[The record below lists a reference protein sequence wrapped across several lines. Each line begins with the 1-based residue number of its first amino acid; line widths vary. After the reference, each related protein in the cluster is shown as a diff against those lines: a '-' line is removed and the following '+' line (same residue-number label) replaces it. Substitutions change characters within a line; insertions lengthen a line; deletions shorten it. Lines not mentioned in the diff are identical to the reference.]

1 MSDAMRAAY
10 DAAPY
15 ESRPFPA
22 SHIDHLAA
30 IARFH
35 GLSPAPVDRCRVL
48 ELGCASGGNLI
59 PMADRFPRSTFLG
72 VDLSPVQTAAGQP
85 AIDGAGLTNV
95 TLQARS
101 ITELGAA
108 DGEFDYIIC
117 HGVYSWVPAEVQ
129 DAVLRVC
136 RECLAPNGVAYVSYN
151 TYPGWN
157 ARMTLRQLMLLN
169 DDRSL
174 TAPARIARARNYAE
188 RLGVRVGQS
197 AGAYAVTF
205 QRELEFLRLVPDSVV
220 LHEQLEDYNEPL
232 LLSEFVR
239 RLRAHGLA
247 YLTDASPE
255 KNSWANPNEPGNR
268 SRDEVVRGEQE
279 LDFIIGR
286 TFRRSLVC
294 RAGAPIDL
302 SRRTEVVADLFV
314 GLRGE
319 EVEASSDADESA
331 PGVRVFRSPEGARV
345 GTSSPF
351 LLAMFDELTAA
362 SPRVVHFRD
371 LADGI
376 QRRLDGAALEEDVTA
391 LPTTLLEMAH
401 VGLLGF
407 VSAPGDLT
415 TRVSARPA
423 ASPLARWEASR
434 RLPVT
439 NRLHLSENLPP
450 IGLFL
455 LSYLDGTRDRDQLVG
470 EVQRA
475 LDDGRM
481 STPARPDASQI
492 AAIVDE
498 SLQRFASSALLI
510 A

>member
-1 MSDAMRAAY
+1 MRAAY

-35 GLSPAPVDRCRVL
+35 GLSPAAVDRCRVL

-59 PMADRFPRSTFLG
+59 PMADRFPASTFLG
-72 VDLSPVQTAAGQP
+72 VDLSPVQTASGQH
-85 AIDGAGLTNV
+85 AIDGVGLTNV

-117 HGVYSWVPAEVQ
+117 HGVYSWVPAAVQ

-136 RECLAPNGVAYVSYN
+136 GECLAPHGVAYISYN
-151 TYPGWN
+151 AYPGWN

-174 TAPARIARARNYAE
+174 AAPARIARARNYVE
-188 RLGVRVGQS
+188 RLGARV
-197 AGAYAVTF
+197 ARGADAYTVSF
-205 QRELEFLRLVPDSVV
+205 QRELEFLRLVPDSVL
-220 LHEQLEDYNEPL
+220 LHEQLEDFNEPL

-239 RLRAHGLA
+239 RAHAHGLA

-255 KNSWANPNEPGNR
+255 KNSWANPDEPGDR
-268 SRDEVVRGEQE
+268 PRAEVVRQEQE
-279 LDFIIGR
+279 VDFIIGR
-286 TFRRSLVC
+286 TFRRSLLC
-294 RAGAPIDL
+294 RGGVPIDL
-302 SRRTEVVADLFV
+302 TKRAEIAADLYV
-314 GLRGE
+314 GLRGDE
-319 EVEASSDADESA
+319 TDPNSDADESA

-351 LLAMFDELTAA
+351 LLAMFDELMSA

-371 LADGI
+371 LVDGI
-376 QRRLDGAALEEDVTA
+376 RRRLDGAALDDDVAA
-391 LPTTLLEMAH
+391 LPTTLLRMVQ
-401 VGLLGF
+401 VGMLGF

-415 TRVSARPA
+415 TRVSDRPS
-423 ASPLARWEASR
+423 ASALARWEASQ

-439 NRLHLSENLPP
+439 NRLHLVENLPP

-475 LDDGRM
+475 LDEGRM
-481 STPARPDASQI
+481 STPTRPDASQI